1 MKIFGWTLISGR
13 AVLLLAFLLFH
24 LSNSLA
30 QTAGQVMFVGFNS
43 DGNDGFSFVALVD
56 IPANT
61 TIYFTDN
68 EWNGSAIGAG
78 GAFNTGEG
86 FNSWSHTSVLS
97 AGTVVTIEN
106 LDGTPATTASIGTAI
121 VDGPTG
127 INLTNANEVMY
138 MYLGSNRTTPTVFL
152 SAIANDGFGNG
163 TITNTGLTSGVNALS
178 ITGDED
184 VMIYTGSIECSS
196 SLVDCA
202 AQLATASN
210 WTTQDT
216 GADDSN
222 NGFPDF
228 PVDVPCSFYGFAF
241 GQITYYS
248 RSATSGGNWDDPNSW
263 TTNSD
268 GSGGPLAAGVW
279 PKRHDN
285 VVILA
290 GHNII
295 INNIAD
301 NRACGISPDG
311 LGRSNVGPFVSSNIA
326 MFYQTGDIE
335 IGGTLTVTGIE
346 MMTEGY
352 THVLAGGSFILGS
365 NLVNLGYLEADATS
379 TLTCLDDLVL
389 TGNSITIINT
399 NSTSTD
405 DLIMDYTN
413 ATLCGTGTATLQNGA
428 GSQVTYTNGAT
439 QAQICTTF
447 TINCTGAGCTGFPVV
462 GTGTP
467 IGNLGPG
474 GVGQAASNSMWYMA
488 NFGTFTDVGVT
499 PATNGQ
505 QIRQWNDRSGNNRH
519 ATQATAG
526 NRPLLHTNGAN
537 GYPALRFTGNLF
549 IDGPSPGM
557 ASTSSYT
564 YLIVFRD
571 TLGAGVGLGGTN
583 DGAGHFILDRTAVT
597 NELVS
602 LKPVTGNRYFY
613 QKRNN
618 AGAGLGGV
626 TSTTA
631 INTNTKIIQMRRNY
645 NVNYQMFYNNA
656 QEGGN
661 LADADGA
668 TTPPGPRIGRHTNT
682 TNGGLRGYINEFI
695 VYNYAINTAQR
706 IIVNNYLGAKY
717 GLTLAA
723 DDVYTM
729 DDPANG
735 NYDHEVAGIGQA
747 SDGSSHR
754 DAKGTGMVR
763 MTVAGP
769 TLANN
774 EWLLWGHDNA
784 TLTSNF
790 ADIGA
795 LIQERL
801 NRVWRVSETG
811 EVGNVT
817 ISFDISGLSGSPIG
831 SNLRLLIDRDGD
843 GFSDNDVTPIS
854 GGVIAG
860 GVISFSG
867 VNFQNGD
874 RFTLGNT
881 DLSAPLPIELK
892 TFHAEAREQ
901 IVHLFWSTAS
911 ETNNDYFTIERSKTG
926 HEWETVV
933 QVDGAGT
940 STSTKNYSAID
951 DGPFAGLSYYRLKQ
965 TDFDGTFSYSK
976 VVTVTLEPQGELEV
990 FPNPSTGIF
999 TVRAPFEFNQVHLL
1013 DQLGRNALIRVE
1025 SVNNREATVDG
1036 SQNTPGMYFLQ
1047 VSDGQVVK
1055 TVRIV
1060 IR

>member
-1 MKIFGWTLISGR
+1 MKIFGWTLITGR
-13 AVLLLAFLLFH
+13 AALLMSFLLFI
-24 LSNSLA
+24 SSYSLA
-30 QTAGQVMFVGFNS
+30 QTAGQVMFVGFNADGS
-43 DGNDGFSFVALVD
+43 DGFAFVTFVDLADG
-56 IPANT
+56 T
-61 TIYFTDN
+61 TIYFRDS
-68 EWNGSAIGAG
+68 EWNGNPIGGG
-78 GAFNTGEG
+78 GAFVGGEGSITWSNNTG
-86 FNSWSHTSVLS
+86 STIP
-97 AGTVVTIEN
+97 AGTVLIVEN
-106 LDGTPATTASIGTAI
+106 SASATPTVNIGSVSRSGAFD
-121 VDGPTG
+121 VGAG
-127 INLTNANEVMY
+127 NEVLY
-138 MYLGSNRTTPTVFL
+138 MFLGADASTPTVFL
-152 SAIANDGFGNG
+152 SAIANDGFGANG
-163 TITNTGLTSGVNALS
+163 TLTNTGLTAGVNATS

-184 VMIYTGSIECSS
+184 VMVYTGNTNCTSTIA
-196 SLVDCA
+196 DCA
-202 AQLATASN
+202 LEIANATN
-210 WTTQDT
+210 WTTADGMGDQST
-216 GADDSN
+216 GF
-222 NGFPDF
+222 FPD
-228 PVDVPCSFYGFAF
+228 DVPCVFYGVAL
-241 GQITYYS
+241 GQTTYYS
-248 RSATSGGNWDDPNSW
+248 RNVTSGGNWDDPNSW

-285 VVILA
+285 VVILN
-290 GHNII
+290 GHNIT

-301 NRACGISPDG
+301 NMACGISPDG

-335 IGGTLTVTGIE
+335 IGGTLTVSGIE

-405 DLIMDYTN
+405 DLIIDYTN
-413 ATLCGTGTATLQNGA
+413 ATLCGSGTATLQNGA

-447 TINCTGAGCTGFPVV
+447 TINCIGAGCSGFPVV
-462 GTGTP
+462 GTGTAV
-467 IGNLGPG
+467 GNAGPG

-618 AGAGLGGV
+618 AGGGLGGI
-626 TSTTA
+626 TGTTA

-695 VYNYAINTAQR
+695 VYNYAINAAQR
-706 IIVNNYLGAKY
+706 IIINNYLSAKY
-717 GLTLAA
+717 GISLGA
-723 DDVYTM
+723 DDVYSM
-729 DDPANG
+729 DDPGNG

-747 SDGSSHR
+747 TDGSSHR

-784 TLTSNF
+784 SLTSNF

-795 LIQERL
+795 PILERL
-801 NRVWRVSETG
+801 NRVWRISETG
-811 EVGNVT
+811 DVGNVT

-860 GVISFSG
+860 GIISFSG
-867 VNFQNGD
+867 INFQNGD

-892 TFHAEAREQ
+892 TFYAEARGQ
-901 IVHLFWSTAS
+901 MVHLFWSTAS
-911 ETNNDYFTIERSKTG
+911 ETNNDYFTVERSKTG
-926 HEWETVV
+926 GEWEQVL

-940 STSTKNYSAID
+940 ATSTKNYSAVD

-965 TDFDGTFSYSK
+965 TDFDGTYTYSK
-976 VVTVTLEPQGELEV
+976 VVSVTLEPRGELEV
-990 FPNPSTGIF
+990 FPNPSNGLF
-999 TVRAPFEFNQVHLL
+999 TVRSPFQFNQVQLL
-1013 DQLGRNALIRVE
+1013 DQLGRNAHIRVE
-1025 SVNNREATVDG
+1025 PINNREATIDG
-1036 SQNTPGMYFLQ
+1036 TQNTPGLYFLQ
-1047 VSDGQVVK
+1047 VSDGHVVK
-1055 TVRIV
+1055 TVRII